1 MKKLGGTKV
10 WQSVLQEINWLISS
24 QGGAIPALLDSPQ
37 VKQMDTLLDTV
48 KWLVDDPDA
57 IENLSGFFKTSP
69 WDAMTGKN
77 DDTRSAIEFLVKWQ
91 TLQQLIDAK
100 AQGATF
106 GALSNEEL
114 KMLQNSANRLTSMIE
129 FDETGKVKSFK
140 WKEATVKAEL
150 KKLLDTFTE
159 KREKMV
165 NPWINKNTVP
175 NQTIPTSTTNTGG
188 GQTYQGYSI
197 KPF

>member
-1 MKKLGGTKV
+1 
-10 WQSVLQEINWLISS
+10 
-24 QGGAIPALLDSPQ
+24 
-37 VKQMDTLLDTV
+37 MDTVLDTV
-48 KWLVDDPDA
+48 KWLVNDPDA
-57 IENLSGFFKTSP
+57 IENLSGFFQTSP

-129 FDETGKVKSFK
+129 FDETGKVKNFK
-140 WKEATVKAEL
+140 WKEETVKAEL

-165 NPWINKNTVP
+165 NPWLNKNTVP
-175 NQTIPTSTTNTGG
+175 NQSIPASTPTNTGG
-188 GQTYQGYSI
+188 WQTQEYKGYII